1 VLPFFGFWALYMILL
16 QYHVERLAFW
26 GLMGILIGTALPL
39 TTLGVFAYASPE
51 MGRLYLAGEA
61 HLPQVITDIALGSSL
76 VIGTL
81 GAFLYVGGCTLFGIA
96 VWKSG
101 ALHGWAGIMLAL
113 HGLLIS
119 FGFSIPL
126 AIVLSWIFL
135 IASGISFIWSA
146 GKVQSY
152 G

>member
-1 VLPFFGFWALYMILL
+1 
-16 QYHVERLAFW
+16 
-26 GLMGILIGTALPL
+26 
-39 TTLGVFAYASPE
+39 

-76 VIGTL
+76 VMGTL

-96 VWKSG
+96 VWRSG
-101 ALHGWAGIMLAL
+101 ALAGWSGILLAL

-119 FGFSIPL
+119 FGFNSPPL
-126 AIVLSWIFL
+126 LVLSWILL
-135 IASGISFIWSA
+135 IASGISLIWRV
-146 GKVQSY
+146 GKEPAY